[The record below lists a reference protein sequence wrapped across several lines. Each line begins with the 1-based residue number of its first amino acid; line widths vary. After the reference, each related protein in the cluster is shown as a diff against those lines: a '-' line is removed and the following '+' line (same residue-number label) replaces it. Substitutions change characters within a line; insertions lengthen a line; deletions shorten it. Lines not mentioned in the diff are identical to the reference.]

1 MKHAFIGAVAGILFA
16 SSALATEI
24 ETKSLEELYAE
35 AVAEGGELVIRA
47 GGDKD
52 DQADYYLDMFKE
64 RFPETKGM
72 HVFASANIDDR
83 RGAFG
88 VDVIAQVLQA
98 NAGLLGDG
106 PEIRQ
111 VLGFRLDDFQ
121 SLDDRRRGGRRH
133 GRRENQRP

>member
-1 MKHAFIGAVAGILFA
+1 MKHAFLGAVAGILFA

-64 RFPETKGM
+64 RFPEINVT
-72 HVFASANIDDR
+72 HSVDLRFYHASRYDNARKDADKSD
-83 RGAFG
+83 
-88 VDVIAQVLQA
+88 VPDVIQLQTLHDYEYYA
-98 NAGLLGDG
+98 ERGLL
-106 PEIRQ
+106 ERY
-111 VLGFRLDDFQ
+111 
-121 SLDDRRRGGRRH
+121 
-133 GRRENQRP
+133 